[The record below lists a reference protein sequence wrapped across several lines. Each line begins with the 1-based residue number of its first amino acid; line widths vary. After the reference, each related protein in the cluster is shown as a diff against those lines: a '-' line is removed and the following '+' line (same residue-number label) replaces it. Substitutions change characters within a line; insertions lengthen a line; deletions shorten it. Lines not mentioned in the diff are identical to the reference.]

1 MLFHLCLLPVRDGVS
16 FLLQEKKEFE
26 QKLAKEQGSLR
37 EQLQVCGAE
46 VSLPPPPPETL
57 PSLLFSAPLPSL
69 PKVHIQTI
77 GILVSEKTELQ
88 TALAHTQQAARQKA
102 GGSLGAL
109 PSLSL
114 ARWQALGGIPS

>member
-46 VSLPPPPPETL
+46 VSLPPPRKRFL
-57 PSLLFSAPLPSL
+57 PSSSAPLCL
-69 PKVHIQTI
+69 
-77 GILVSEKTELQ
+77 
-88 TALAHTQQAARQKA
+88 
-102 GGSLGAL
+102 
-109 PSLSL
+109 LSQ
-114 ARWQALGGIPS
+114 RFTFKP